1 MASTGAVDIF
11 MVYQFLKRLATPFTN
26 WDAYKLGVIDKD
38 GKILIPKNK
47 RDFKQNQSLKVF
59 DVMIL
64 KLKRLLGKVP
74 LGKSKIGS
82 YAAAL
87 WLIREYDETK
97 SEEQVLNEDVDYLK
111 YVHDIRNE
119 RFEKFRQFI
128 EDAPANATGAA
139 VVGTGDTGISWM
151 TKKKQRKLVRR
162 QSVS

>member
-74 LGKSKIGS
+74 LGKSKIAS

>member
-47 RDFKQNQSLKVF
+47 RDFKQNQSLKIF

-74 LGKSKIGS
+74 LGKSKIAS

>member
-11 MVYQFLKRLATPFTN
+11 MVYQFLKRLAMPFTR
-26 WDAYKLGVIDKD
+26 WDAYKQGVIDKD

-74 LGKSKIGS
+74 LGKSKIAS

>member
-1 MASTGAVDIF
+1 M
-11 MVYQFLKRLATPFTN
+11 
-26 WDAYKLGVIDKD
+26 
-38 GKILIPKNK
+38 
-47 RDFKQNQSLKVF
+47 
-59 DVMIL
+59 
-64 KLKRLLGKVP
+64 
-74 LGKSKIGS
+74 
-82 YAAAL
+82 
-87 WLIREYDETK
+87 IREYDETK

-151 TKKKQRKLVRR
+151 PKKKQRKLVRR

>member
-38 GKILIPKNK
+38 GRILIPKNK
-47 RDFKQNQSLKVF
+47 RDFKQNQSLKIF

-74 LGKSKIGS
+74 LGKSKIAS